1 MSQDG
6 IEAQE
11 RRDPPRAE
19 AAKARTPGI
28 GSVLASLAAG
38 FALATLLGAAASL
51 LIPGSL
57 AAIFFLAEVGLLAGV
72 VLYLKAS
79 GHDVATAMKTGPVPT
94 AVFPLAIRL
103 GGALLLANIA
113 ASALL
118 GPPARDLEIISGSH
132 GVVERIVLAISVI
145 LAAPVIEEALFRG
158 LLQGTLE
165 TRMRPWFAII
175 AAALPFA
182 LLHGPRPALFF
193 FFWSLPVGWVTW
205 RTSSIRPGIVVHAI
219 NNLVGLI
226 GLFAAGS
233 LETEPVEQSVG
244 AIVVST
250 AVLALAAMWTVRL
263 CGRIADVAKPNREP
277 LRTDR

>member
-1 MSQDG
+1 MT
-6 IEAQE
+6 EAHS
-11 RRDPPRAE
+11 
-19 AAKARTPGI
+19 PGI
-28 GSVLASLAAG
+28 GSVLAALATG
-38 FALATLLGAAASL
+38 FALATALGGAASL

-79 GHDVATAMKTGPVPT
+79 GHDVATAMRTGPVPT

-103 GGALLLANIA
+103 GVALLLANIA

-118 GPPARDLEIISGSH
+118 GPPARDIEIISGTH
-132 GVVERIVLAISVI
+132 GVVERIVLTISVI

-165 TRMRPWFAII
+165 TRLRPWFAII
-175 AAALPFA
+175 VAALPFA
-182 LLHGPRPALFF
+182 LLHGPKPALFF

-205 RTSSIRPGIVVHAI
+205 RTGSIRPGIVVHAI

-226 GLFAAGS
+226 GLLAAAGS
-233 LETEPVEQSVG
+233 FEAEPVEQKIG
-244 AIVVST
+244 AIVVSA
-250 AVLALAAMWTVRL
+250 AVLALAALWTVRL
-263 CGRIADVAKPNREP
+263 CGRIADVAKHNREP